1 MCCLDHGMAG
11 VPGLRYIEGWYHDR
25 NGGEIIFCL
34 NYGYNYV
41 FGLDI

>member
-1 MCCLDHGMAG
+1 MCCLDHGMDG
-11 VPGLRYIEGWYHDR
+11 VPGLRCIEGWYHDR
-25 NGGEIIFCL
+25 NGGGIIFCL